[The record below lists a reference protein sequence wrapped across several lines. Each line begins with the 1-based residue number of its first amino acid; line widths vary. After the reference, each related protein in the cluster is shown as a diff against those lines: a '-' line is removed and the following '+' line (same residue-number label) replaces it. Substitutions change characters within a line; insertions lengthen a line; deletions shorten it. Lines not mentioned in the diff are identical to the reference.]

1 MTWWAPARLMRLG
14 SSYRGARGRA
24 RNDGGSATSDATMAS
39 KDALVKDVGALIER
53 LQSLAQVVKDRSDA
67 CKQDLASSSPE
78 RTTSP
83 ADSEGALPSATEKKL
98 RMVSRA
104 LHGWLK
110 DTMDALT
117 QLKRIADDALVLS
130 PEDDAS
136 GDRLRALGAEL
147 ALARENASDAG
158 LLSEKI
164 PEVPGRAEPD
174 AANVHDTDGKRTRA
188 CTGEDPDPIDPDLE
202 RVLVANAVDVKSIRD
217 VVARLRANE
226 RDVDARAALARE
238 VRSLASPRNES
249 NESTLAGIEPA
260 AASDGS
266 SSPTSGAAGALYSED
281 NFAYGSTP
289 FATFWRVVQ
298 ECPALSRAMAR
309 MAKVQ
314 QENYGIFMN
323 QRGFQVWGSSSGWL
337 VFYAALGCK
346 VAGVGYELLRC
357 HVDFANGVVM
367 SMLNALAKP
376 PVFIHGDVLEM
387 ADCDVMQ
394 FPPVVWLTSQCWDPS
409 LKTAVA
415 EKLTRQCEAG
425 ALVVDYGEGVGLD
438 DRAEAWERVGTTTAP
453 VSWNPAQ
460 TFHVYRRV

>member
-1 MTWWAPARLMRLG
+1 MRLG
-14 SSYRGARGRA
+14 SSSRGARGGA
-24 RNDGGSATSDATMAS
+24 RNDGGSATSDATMVS

-67 CKQDLASSSPE
+67 CKQDLAASSPE
-78 RTTSP
+78 RTTSA

-104 LHGWLK
+104 LNGRLK

-164 PEVPGRAEPD
+164 PDVPGRAGPD
-174 AANVHDTDGKRTRA
+174 AADVHDADGKRTRA
-188 CTGEDPDPIDPDLE
+188 RTGEDPDPIDPDLE

-217 VVARLRANE
+217 VVARLRDNE

-238 VRSLASPRNES
+238 VRSLTSPRAKES
-249 NESTLAGIEPA
+249 NESTPAGIEPA

-266 SSPTSGAAGALYSED
+266 SSPTRGSSYSED

-298 ECPALSRAMAR
+298 ECPALRGAMSR

-346 VAGVGYELLRC
+346 VSGVGYELLRC

-367 SMLNALAKP
+367 SMLNALSKP
-376 PVFIHGDVLEM
+376 PVFIHGDVLEQ

-394 FPPVVWLTSQCWDPS
+394 FPPVVWLTSQCWDQS
-409 LKTAVA
+409 LKKAVA
-415 EKLTRQCEAG
+415 EKLTAQCEAG
-425 ALVVDYGEGVGLD
+425 ALVVDYGEGVGLG
-438 DRAEAWERVGTTTAP
+438 DRGGAWERVGTTTAP

>member
-1 MTWWAPARLMRLG
+1 MIWWAPARLMRLG
-14 SSYRGARGRA
+14 SSSRGARGRA

-104 LHGWLK
+104 LHGRLK

-164 PEVPGRAEPD
+164 PEVPGRAGPD
-174 AANVHDTDGKRTRA
+174 AENVHDTDGKRTRA

-238 VRSLASPRNES
+238 VRSLASPRSES

-425 ALVVDYGEGVGLD
+425 ALVVDYGEGVGLG

>member
-1 MTWWAPARLMRLG
+1 MRLG
-14 SSYRGARGRA
+14 SSSRGARGGA
-24 RNDGGSATSDATMAS
+24 RNDGGSATSDATMVS

-67 CKQDLASSSPE
+67 CKQDLAASSPE
-78 RTTSP
+78 RTTSA
-83 ADSEGALPSATEKKL
+83 ADSEGALPSSTEKKL

-104 LHGWLK
+104 LNGRLK

-136 GDRLRALGAEL
+136 ADRLRALGAEL

-164 PEVPGRAEPD
+164 PDVPGRAGPD
-174 AANVHDTDGKRTRA
+174 AADVHDADGKRTRA
-188 CTGEDPDPIDPDLE
+188 RTGEDPDPIDPDLE

-217 VVARLRANE
+217 VVARLRDNE

-238 VRSLASPRNES
+238 VRSLTSPRDES
-249 NESTLAGIEPA
+249 NEESTPAGIEPA
-260 AASDGS
+260 AASDES
-266 SSPTSGAAGALYSED
+266 SSPTSGSGGFVKASYSED

-298 ECPALSRAMAR
+298 ECPALRGAMSR

-346 VAGVGYELLRC
+346 VSGVGYELLRC

-367 SMLNALAKP
+367 SMLNALSKP
-376 PVFIHGDVLEM
+376 PVFIHGDVLEQ

-394 FPPVVWLTSQCWDPS
+394 FPPVVWLTSQCWDQS
-409 LKTAVA
+409 LKKAVA
-415 EKLTRQCEAG
+415 EKLTAQCEAG
-425 ALVVDYGEGVGLD
+425 ALVVDYGEGVGLG
-438 DRAEAWERVGTTTAP
+438 DRGGAWERVGTTTAP

>member
-1 MTWWAPARLMRLG
+1 MV
-14 SSYRGARGRA
+14 
-24 RNDGGSATSDATMAS
+24 S
-39 KDALVKDVGALIER
+39 KDALVRDVGALIER

-67 CKQDLASSSPE
+67 CKQDLAASSPE
-78 RTTSP
+78 RTTSA

-104 LHGWLK
+104 LNGRLK

-130 PEDDAS
+130 PEDEAS

-164 PEVPGRAEPD
+164 PEVPGRAGPD
-174 AANVHDTDGKRTRA
+174 AADVHDADGTRTRA
-188 CTGEDPDPIDPDLE
+188 RTGEDPDPIDPDLE

-217 VVARLRANE
+217 VVARLRDNE

-238 VRSLASPRNES
+238 VRSLTSPRANES
-249 NESTLAGIEPA
+249 NESTPAGIEPA
-260 AASDGS
+260 AAGIDGS
-266 SSPTSGAAGALYSED
+266 SSPTRGSGGFVKASYSED

-298 ECPALSRAMAR
+298 ECPALRVAMSR

-346 VAGVGYELLRC
+346 VSGVGYELLRS
-357 HVDFANGVVM
+357 HVDFANKVVM
-367 SMLNALAKP
+367 SMLNALSKP
-376 PVFIHGDVLEM
+376 PVFIHGDVLEQ

-394 FPPVVWLTSQCWDPS
+394 FPPVVWLTSQCWDQT
-409 LKTAVA
+409 LKKAVA
-415 EKLTRQCEAG
+415 EKLTAQCEAG
-425 ALVVDYGEGVGLD
+425 SIVVDYGEGVGLG
-438 DRAEAWERVGTTTAP
+438 DRGGAWERVGTTTAP

>member
-78 RTTSP
+78 RTTSA

-104 LHGWLK
+104 LHGRLK

-249 NESTLAGIEPA
+249 NESTLAGMEPA

-266 SSPTSGAAGALYSED
+266 SSPTSG
-281 NFAYGSTP
+281 
-289 FATFWRVVQ
+289 
-298 ECPALSRAMAR
+298 
-309 MAKVQ
+309 
-314 QENYGIFMN
+314 
-323 QRGFQVWGSSSGWL
+323 SG
-337 VFYAALGCK
+337 G
-346 VAGVGYELLRC
+346 
-357 HVDFANGVVM
+357 
-367 SMLNALAKP
+367 
-376 PVFIHGDVLEM
+376 
-387 ADCDVMQ
+387 
-394 FPPVVWLTSQCWDPS
+394 
-409 LKTAVA
+409 
-415 EKLTRQCEAG
+415 
-425 ALVVDYGEGVGLD
+425 
-438 DRAEAWERVGTTTAP
+438 
-453 VSWNPAQ
+453 
-460 TFHVYRRV
+460 